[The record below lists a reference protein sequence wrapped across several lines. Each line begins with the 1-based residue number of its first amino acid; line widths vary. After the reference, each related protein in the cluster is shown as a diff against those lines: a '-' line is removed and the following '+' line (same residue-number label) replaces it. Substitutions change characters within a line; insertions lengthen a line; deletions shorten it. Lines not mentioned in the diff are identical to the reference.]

1 MKQKFST
8 QPSEDGLYEVV
19 RWNEFLCKW
28 EPMIKKFPTKRETDI
43 QVAELNRAYN
53 EELGI

>member
-28 EPMIKKFPTKRETDI
+28 EPMGQKFPTKREADI
-43 QVAELNRAYN
+43 RAAELNRAYN
-53 EELGI
+53 E